1 MQHLLQHVVLVDLAV
16 QEVNNMNL
24 KDTVPFMT
32 SADWK
37 DRFIAE
43 YNQLVIRM
51 IKLEDSLNNPP
62 QFMNDEIAKALLM
75 KQYDAMQSYKLRLE
89 KRAVLAE
96 IDLNPYHRS
105 QL

>member
-1 MQHLLQHVVLVDLAV
+1 MQYHQLHVELADLGAAG
-16 QEVNNMNL
+16 VNNMNL

-51 IKLEDSLNNPP
+51 IKLEESLNNLPK
-62 QFMNDEIAKALLM
+62 FMNDEIAKALLM
-75 KQYDAMQSYKLRLE
+75 KQYDAMQSYKLCLE

-96 IDLNPYHRS
+96 IDLNPHHRL